1 MTKHW
6 ASFHRQQG
14 VSDMHH
20 DADKMPEIHV
30 HIHHHHHE
38 SDPEV
43 INRLDD
49 LARQNDLIVS
59 NQETLIMPTLDE
71 LQAKATATLA
81 KVTSDTDID
90 NAVAT
95 VVNNQNATIADL
107 RAQLAA
113 AGQDPAK
120 LQALSDTM
128 DNILA
133 TDTANAQK
141 VADAVTAGTS
151 V

>member
-1 MTKHW
+1 MKL
-6 ASFHRQQG
+6 
-14 VSDMHH
+14 
-20 DADKMPEIHV
+20 EID
-30 HIHHHHHE
+30 IPTININLNIKP
-38 SDPEV
+38 DPEV
-43 INRLDD
+43 RARLDAILD
-49 LARQNDLIVS
+49 QLGLVIQ
-59 NQETLIMPTLDE
+59 NQESNIMPSLDE

-107 RAQLAA
+107 KAQLAA
-113 AGQDPAK
+113 AGTDPAK
-120 LQALSDTM
+120 LQALSDTL

-141 VADAVTAGTS
+141 VADAVTAGTP

>member
-1 MTKHW
+1 VSYHRVH
-6 ASFHRQQG
+6 FHRHQFLRD
-14 VSDMHH
+14 VPMKLEIDL
-20 DADKMPEIHV
+20 ADIHV
-30 HIHHHHHE
+30 HLHINP
-38 SDPEV
+38 DPEV
-43 INRLDD
+43 RARLDAILD
-49 LARQNDLIVS
+49 QLGLVIQ
-59 NQETLIMPTLDE
+59 NQESNIMPSLDE

-107 RAQLAA
+107 KAQLAA
-113 AGQDPAK
+113 AGTDPAK
-120 LQALSDTM
+120 LQALSDTL

-141 VADAVTAGTS
+141 VADAVTAGTP